1 MNFFSL
7 KLPKLI
13 FYFLLFLLVISK
25 VLTLI
30 YYGFEYTG
38 TDDLI
43 YWHMAKDYSEGV
55 FHEPYFYGQAYNFP
69 IEAYF
74 AIPLLKL
81 GLQPHLALPISTTF
95 LAIVPF
101 LFFSFILLRKK
112 QILTSY
118 LLLAIPICM
127 PIEYDIITS
136 MSRGFV
142 NGIFF
147 SSFLIIPL
155 LYPKKY
161 SSFLMLGL
169 SISFGFIANPNS
181 VIICFPIGL
190 YLLLMNISTWRFYL
204 FTLLSMLPAI
214 LFLYLAQQFY
224 IENPDYISHKMW
236 VLYFSF
242 EELVTRLGQL
252 DSFFTYLTPIYWKGH
267 WMILLV
273 PFFIGIYLM
282 KNNWRKGVSLIS
294 SVLLVLFS
302 LGVNKVGDQVDSIFF
317 SSTRMYLALP
327 LLAGLG
333 FIWSSNQGLFSKRI
347 GLGILSICVVFVTM
361 KIFTIETTVEKHT
374 ANNYFGPVSIIK
386 VDELKTKTI
395 SLQKQLKDKEVDLI
409 IFVPSPNYAP
419 SEMALLTY
427 GAPFMVDDFPTTN
440 LMNYERRSWNF
451 IEEKN
456 TSKKNV
462 VIFNLILGY
471 NPNLSGMSTEILQHS
486 PDIMLIKDNYKTALE
501 LSQIFQFPYLRN

>member
-1 MNFFSL
+1 MNFFPS

-13 FYFLLFLLVISK
+13 FYLLLLMLVVSK

-30 YYGFEYTG
+30 HYGFEYTG

-81 GLQPHLALPISTTF
+81 GLQPYLALPTSATF
-95 LAIVPF
+95 LSVFPF
-101 LFFSFILLRKK
+101 LFFSLILFRKK
-112 QILTSY
+112 LIYASY

-127 PIEYDIITS
+127 PVEYDIITS

-155 LYPKKY
+155 LYPKKN
-161 SSFLMLGL
+161 SSFLILGL

-181 VIICFPIGL
+181 FIICFPVGL
-190 YLLLMNISTWRFYL
+190 YLLLMNISVLRFYL
-204 FTLLSMLPAI
+204 YALLGIMPAI
-214 LFLYLAQQFY
+214 LFLYVAQQFY

-236 VLYFSF
+236 ILYFSF
-242 EELVTRLGQL
+242 EELITRLGRL

-282 KNNWRKGVSLIS
+282 KNNWRKGVSLVS
-294 SVLLVLFS
+294 SILLVLLS

-327 LLAGLG
+327 LLVGLG
-333 FIWSSNQGLFSKRI
+333 FVWLSNQELFSKKV
-347 GLGILSICVVFVTM
+347 GLGVLSICVVLLAM
-361 KIFTIETTVEKHT
+361 KFFTIEATVEKHT

-386 VDELKTKTI
+386 VDDLRTKVINLKEQWKGE
-395 SLQKQLKDKEVDLI
+395 DVELI

-440 LMNYERRSWNF
+440 LMNYERRSWSF

-456 TSKKNV
+456 TPRKNV
-462 VIFNLILGY
+462 IVFNPILGY
-471 NPNLSGMSTEILQHS
+471 KPDLSKMNIEILQHS
-486 PDIMLIKDNYKTALE
+486 PDIILIRDNDKTALE
-501 LSQIFQFPYLRN
+501 LSQIFQFPYLRD